1 MFLHI
6 GGDYTIHTKNIIAI
20 MDLDTSTVSKISREF
35 LDRVQRENEVIN
47 VSDEDLP
54 KSYIVCEEKGKTTV
68 YISPISSSTLLKRKN
83 SDFNKSI

>member
-35 LDRVQRENEVIN
+35 LDKVQREDAVIT
-47 VSDEDLP
+47 VSEEDLP
-54 KSYIVCEEKGKTTV
+54 KSYIICEEDGNTTV
-68 YISPISSSTLLKRKN
+68 YISPISSSTLLKRKKT
-83 SDFNKSI
+83 DLNKLM

>member
-1 MFLHI
+1 
-6 GGDYTIHTKNIIAI
+6 

-35 LDRVQRENEVIN
+35 LDKVQREDTVIT

-54 KSYIVCEEKGKTTV
+54 KSYIVCEENGKNTV

-83 SDFNKSI
+83 TDLNKSI

>member
-6 GGDYTIHTKNIIAI
+6 GGDYTIHTKDIVAI

-35 LDRVQRENEVIN
+35 LDKVQREDTVIT

-54 KSYIVCEEKGKTTV
+54 KSYIVCEQNGKTIV
-68 YISPISSSTLLKRKN
+68 YISPISSATLLKRKN
-83 SDFNKSI
+83 TDLNKLV

>member
-35 LDRVQRENEVIN
+35 LENIQKENKVIN
-47 VSDEDLP
+47 VSDDLP
-54 KSYIVCEEKGKTTV
+54 KSYVICEEKGETTV

-83 SDFNKSI
+83 NDTF

>member
-35 LDRVQRENEVIN
+35 LDKVQREDAVIT
-47 VSDEDLP
+47 VSEEDLP
-54 KSYIVCEEKGKTTV
+54 KSYIICEEDGKTTV
-68 YISPISSSTLLKRKN
+68 YISPISSSTLLKRKKT
-83 SDFNKSI
+83 DLNKLM